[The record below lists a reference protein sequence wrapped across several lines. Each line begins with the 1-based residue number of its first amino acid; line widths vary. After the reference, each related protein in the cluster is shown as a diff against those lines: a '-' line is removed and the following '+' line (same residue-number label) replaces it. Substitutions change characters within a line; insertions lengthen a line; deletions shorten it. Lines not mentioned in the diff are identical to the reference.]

1 MSLGRGSQ
9 AARTA
14 AAAVVIAGGIKLAS
28 PMLAPFLLSLF
39 IAAVTVPI
47 VFQLRRRGVPDFLAI
62 SLAILLDVLLI
73 GGVTTVVAGSMT
85 TFYQR
90 LPDYQ
95 TRANELLTSFTTF
108 LGSRGLEAGAAI
120 DEALGPERIMSYVVA
135 LLGGLASMVS
145 QSVIVVLTVAFLVVE
160 IAYVRP
166 KLKALLRDQ
175 KDLKVLAEAAREAN
189 TYLLVKT
196 GVSVATGVFAGLSC
210 AAFNVDFPVL
220 WGLLAYLLNY
230 IPNIGGFISAGPPI
244 LLALITVGPA
254 PALGVAGAFLAI
266 HILIGNILE
275 PKITG
280 DALGLSSLVVFLS
293 VIVWGFL
300 LGPIGALLSAP
311 LTLVVKH
318 WLAHTDDWAFV
329 ATLLEPAGRV
339 ARRADSAAVA
349 AEAGGEAK
357 A

>member
-1 MSLGRGSQ
+1 
-9 AARTA
+9 
-14 AAAVVIAGGIKLAS
+14 
-28 PMLAPFLLSLF
+28 MLAPFLLSLF
-39 IAAVTVPI
+39 IAAVTAPI
-47 VFQLRRRGVPDFLAI
+47 VFYLRRRGVPDVLAI
-62 SLAILLDVLLI
+62 SLAIMVDVLLI

-90 LPDYQ
+90 LPEYQ
-95 TRANELLTSFTTF
+95 TRANELLNDLTAF
-108 LGSRGLEAGAAI
+108 LSRHGLEASDAI
-120 DEALGPERIMSYVVA
+120 DEALGPERMMSYVVA
-135 LLGGLASMVS
+135 LLGELAAMVS
-145 QSVIVVLTVAFLVVE
+145 QSLIVVLTVAFIVIE
-160 IAYVRP
+160 IAYVQP
-166 KLKALLRDQ
+166 KLKALLADQRDIQ
-175 KDLKVLAEAAREAN
+175 ILAEAAREAN

-196 GVSVATGVFAGLSC
+196 GVSIATGAFAGVSC
-210 AAFNVDFPVL
+210 WFIGLDFPLL

-244 LLALITVGPA
+244 LLATITLGPA
-254 PALGVAGAFLAI
+254 PALAIAGAYLTI

-311 LTLVVKH
+311 LTLVMKH

-329 ATLLEPAGRV
+329 ATLLEPPALS
-339 ARRADSAAVA
+339 ARRSEELALA
-349 AEAGGEAK
+349 AERADRAEA
-357 A
+357 